1 MEPPIDFTADSV
13 RNEKVKV
20 LKSMH
25 TPGPKSVVRGQYG
38 AGFVEGIEVPAY
50 REEDGVAPGS
60 LTETYIAAK
69 LYVDNWRWADTPFY
83 VRAGKRLARRETTI
97 AIQFQRAP
105 HPPFEA
111 IAGDGLRP
119 NVLLIHVQPDEGVS
133 LAIGAKVPG
142 AGMTIRTVHMDF
154 LYGGAFRTG
163 LPEAYERL
171 ILDAMLGDATLF
183 TREDEVEEQWKLVD
197 AILGG
202 WQRDRPSFPNY
213 ESGTW
218 GPQAADDL
226 IHRDAAPGV
235 ATRALMGVV
244 SDIERQLGRLRARE
258 AADGMPELRTSTM
271 THIVWCPPEWRA
283 KARATLAGLLERH
296 PARTIFLI
304 PEPGGEAGIEARVEL
319 KDFQLQGMSREVL
332 SEVIELRLR
341 GSAARHPGSIVLPLL
356 VSDLPVFCRWR
367 GEPAWES
374 DELAEIVGVADRL
387 VVDSSEWR
395 GVPAAY
401 ARLAALFD
409 RVAVSDIAFSRTLPW
424 RRRLAELWPE
434 IGDDREAAGRRAA
447 GGRRARRRLAA
458 VAAGARRGADPARRR
473 GGRRRSGSTASR
485 SPRRASR

>member
-1 MEPPIDFTADSV
+1 M
-13 RNEKVKV
+13 
-20 LKSMH
+20 
-25 TPGPKSVVRGQYG
+25 RGQYG
-38 AGFVEGIEVPAY
+38 AGFVEGIEVPGY

-60 LTETYIAAK
+60 LTETYVAAK

-213 ESGTW
+213 ASGHL
-218 GPQAADDL
+218 GPAVGRRPDPPRQPL
-226 IHRDAAPGV
+226 LAP
-235 ATRALMGVV
+235 ALERPMSVV

-283 KARATLAGLLERH
+283 QARATLAGLLERH

-304 PEPGGEAGIEARVEL
+304 PGAGRTRRAIDARVEL
-319 KDFQLQGMSREVL
+319 KDFQLPGMAREVL

-341 GSAARHPGSIVLPLL
+341 GSAARHPGSVVLPLL

-367 GEPAWES
+367 GEPSWGS
-374 DELAEIVGVADRL
+374 GELAEIVGVTDRL

-395 GVPAAY
+395 GIPGCLRAAGG
-401 ARLAALFD
+401 ALRRGRRLRHRVLAHASLAAAARRALAGD
-409 RVAVSDIAFSRTLPW
+409 R
-424 RRRLAELWPE
+424 
-434 IGDDREAAGRRAA
+434 DDREAAR
-447 GGRRARRRLAA
+447 RRARARTPSSSP
-458 VAAGARRGADPARRR
+458 AGCARG
-473 GGRRRSGSTASR
+473 
-485 SPRRASR
+485 